1 MIAEI
6 LSVGTELLM
15 GQIANTDAQF
25 ISRRLGE
32 LGISIYRQCTVGDNP
47 ARVLES
53 LRESL
58 SRSDI
63 VITTGGW
70 GPRRTISPRKWWPNI
85 SGWKW
90 SCTSP
95 HTRR

>member
-1 MIAEI
+1 MSHTVEI
-6 LSVGTELLM
+6 LSIGTELLM

-53 LRESL
+53 IRESL

-63 VITTGGW
+63 VITTGGL
-70 GPRRTISPRKWWPNI
+70 GHQLYRLCRFERRQRLLLLCGSH
-85 SGWKW
+85 
-90 SCTSP
+90 SC
-95 HTRR
+95 